1 MADTASDGEE
11 EDAVPL
17 TLRDCRPGLWVEVR
31 TPKAHITWRGMISSV
46 DPARKAPVRVK
57 WLGECKGKA
66 WPSDMPNHLFIW
78 KGGEHDIH
86 IESIHNVSDD
96 LFHVA
101 RRYRM
106 PTGILPLKEDTGFY
120 CLSYECQGRCS
131 NSVAPNITRCPERS
145 LRRRPKDLKFR
156 RKSSNLRSVSTK
168 RRSLRAVTFGSR
180 ISPQIASRATR
191 ILLSR
196 TFVAECSA
204 TTTGRGST
212 SRNRDTWGTVIACFV

>member
-1 MADTASDGEE
+1 M
-11 EDAVPL
+11 PL
-17 TLRDCRPGLWVEVR
+17 TLHDCRPGLWVEVR

-66 WPSDMPNHLFIW
+66 WPSDMPDRLFIW

-96 LFHVA
+96 LFHAA

-106 PTGILPLKEDTGFY
+106 PTGELPLKEDTGFY

-131 NSVAPNITRCPERS
+131 NSVAPNHYKVPGKE
-145 LRRRPKDLKFR
+145 PKAPPKEP
-156 RKSSNLRSVSTK
+156 KISTK
-168 RRSLRAVTFGSR
+168 VIKPAKRKHEETKPQNCLFG
-180 ISPQIASRATR
+180 
-191 ILLSR
+191 
-196 TFVAECSA
+196 
-204 TTTGRGST
+204 
-212 SRNRDTWGTVIACFV
+212 